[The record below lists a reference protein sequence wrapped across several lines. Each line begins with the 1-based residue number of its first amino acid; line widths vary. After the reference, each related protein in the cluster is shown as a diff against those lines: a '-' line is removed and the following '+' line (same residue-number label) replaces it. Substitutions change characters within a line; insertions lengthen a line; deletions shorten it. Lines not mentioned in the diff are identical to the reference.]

1 MSTFWETR
9 FAAEGAIWGHEPSRT
24 VERAHALYQQHGV
37 RSLLIPGSGYRRNT
51 RFFAEHGYAVSGIEV
66 SETAL
71 ALARAQDSGS
81 RYVHASVLND
91 VLQDETFDAIYC
103 FNVLHLFL
111 AMERRDLIERCQRLF
126 KSKSG
131 GQAPA
136 LQG

>member
-9 FAAEGAIWGHEPSRT
+9 YAAEGAVWGHKPSRT
-24 VERAHALYQQHGV
+24 VERAHALCQQHGV
-37 RSLLIPGSGYRRNT
+37 QSLLIPGSGYGRNT
-51 RFFAEHGYAVSGIEV
+51 RFFAEHGYAVTGIEV

-71 ALARAQDSGS
+71 ALAQAHDSVS
-81 RYVHASVLND
+81 RYIHASVLYD

-111 AMERRDLIERCQRLF
+111 AAERRDLIERCQRLF
-126 KSKSG
+126 KLKSG